1 MSIQPTE
8 LRDTARKVL
17 NLLGVSGYTALELTY
32 ALKDGDEWKV
42 SFSYTPSMSFARK
55 VGSFKVNA
63 ESGEIEGM
71 WLDRTWK

>member
-8 LRDTARKVL
+8 LREIARKVL
-17 NLLGVSGYTALELTY
+17 NLMGVTRYSDLELTY
-32 ALKDGDEWKV
+32 VLKDEDKWNI
-42 SFSYTPSMSFARK
+42 SFSYSPSMSFAKK
-55 VGSFKVNA
+55 VGSFKINA